1 MQIGAAAEALGI
13 ATSAIRFYERKGLIQ
28 PIGRV
33 SGRRELDDQTITTL
47 RFLKLAQSVGFTL
60 SEVGQLLEIG
70 FGNARHDKDWL
81 TFLQS
86 KRGAVK
92 NQIQNLQRMDMM
104 LKKFESC
111 TCPTLDDCMT
121 KPSTRLTQETNI
133 D

>member
-33 SGRRELDDQTITTL
+33 SGRRELDGQTLTRL
-47 RFLKLAQSVGFTL
+47 RFLKLAQSAGFTL
-60 SEVGQLLEIG
+60 SEVRQLLEIG
-70 FGNARHDKDWL
+70 FGSARHDKDWL

-86 KRGAVK
+86 KRDAVK
-92 NQIQNLQRMDMM
+92 DQMQDLQRMDVM
-104 LKKFESC
+104 LQKFENC

-121 KPSTRLTQETNI
+121 KPTTHHARETNI